1 MFVNLRCIT
10 TSGIEVLSDWE
21 GGVGKYN
28 GCTEFGTHRLAAWL
42 LSRDITDKDRF
53 TSAALNVSIAFEL
66 NL

>member
-1 MFVNLRCIT
+1 MIGRGV
-10 TSGIEVLSDWE
+10 
-21 GGVGKYN
+21 GVGKYN

-53 TSAALNVSIAFEL
+53 TCCTKPTFAALNVSTAFEL